1 MVPEYQCVWK
11 HLRTNSPTANN
22 QLPARNHGQSTTL
35 DSSII
40 DITHLCHSR
49 SINRTS
55 STTSQSPSLNT
66 MAAPG
71 ASFPA
76 HLQTNR
82 RTEAHQQ
89 RLLQVQAELL
99 AAKHPIL
106 SNGPGAK
113 PAGLYNE
120 GNTCFFNSTF
130 QALAAT
136 TSLID
141 LVGPVIFPYTSSTAN
156 AAVASSAAPS
166 VEASSA
172 TANDSNHTTP
182 HLPPEVQ
189 ALDHPAKSYTSL
201 ATGSDGY
208 PLYPH
213 SIPSLLDAA
222 LEPEH
227 AKLLPVTLAFEKC
240 LGKAWKAKDEGLKEA
255 EKVAAIKAGED
266 GSSASAGGSAEKEK
280 SVSLKALLRELG
292 KKYDQ
297 YEDVS
302 LLFVTYLITSY
313 LLHVLLLGLVRPVLL
328 TT

>member
-1 MVPEYQCVWK
+1 
-11 HLRTNSPTANN
+11 
-22 QLPARNHGQSTTL
+22 
-35 DSSII
+35 
-40 DITHLCHSR
+40 
-49 SINRTS
+49 
-55 STTSQSPSLNT
+55 

-71 ASFPA
+71 ASYPA
-76 HLQTNR
+76 HLQTTR

-89 RLLQVQAELL
+89 RLLEVQAELL

-141 LVGPVIFPYTSSTAN
+141 LIGPVIFPAP
-156 AAVASSAAPS
+156 AAS
-166 VEASSA
+166 ESA
-172 TANDSNHTTP
+172 TAPAPTATAASSSASSNEQP
-182 HLPPEVQ
+182 HLFD
-189 ALDHPAKSYTSL
+189 ASLDHPAKSYTAI

-208 PLYPH
+208 ELYPH

-222 LEPEH
+222 LEPEN
-227 AKLLPVTLAFEKC
+227 ARLLPVTLAFEKC
-240 LGKAWKAKDEGLKEA
+240 LGKAWKAKDEGLRDAERLALEQNGEKES
-255 EKVAAIKAGED
+255 KKG
-266 GSSASAGGSAEKEK
+266 SAGDSAEKEK

-292 KKYDQ
+292 RKYDQ

-302 LLFVTYLITSY
+302 QAGLAKLSLETIGSMPSFLLCALLSSISTANKTPMSSFVTSSTRCQWRKKTSSRFCS
-313 LLHVLLLGLVRPVLL
+313 LPPRRARVTRKPAGQNAPDNAVPAPGV
-328 TT
+328 T

>member
-1 MVPEYQCVWK
+1 
-11 HLRTNSPTANN
+11 
-22 QLPARNHGQSTTL
+22 
-35 DSSII
+35 
-40 DITHLCHSR
+40 
-49 SINRTS
+49 
-55 STTSQSPSLNT
+55 

-71 ASFPA
+71 PSFPA
-76 HLQTNR
+76 HLQTTR

-89 RLLQVQAELL
+89 RLLEVQAELL

-141 LVGPVIFPYTSSTAN
+141 LIGPVIFPTPSS
-156 AAVASSAAPS
+156 SSAAEHAPNS
-166 VEASSA
+166 NPNSITTSEGQPQLPD
-172 TANDSNHTTP
+172 DS
-182 HLPPEVQ
+182 
-189 ALDHPAKSYTSL
+189 LDHPARSYTAI

-208 PLYPH
+208 ELYPH

-222 LEPEH
+222 LEPEN
-227 AKLLPVTLAFEKC
+227 ARLLPVTLAFEKC
-240 LGKAWKAKDEGLKEA
+240 LGKAWKAKDEGLRDA
-255 EKVAAIKAGED
+255 ERLALEQL
-266 GSSASAGGSAEKEK
+266 EKEGKKSESEKDK

-292 KKYDQ
+292 RKYDQ

-302 LLFVTYLITSY
+302 LVPGRPCALF
-313 LLHVLLLGLVRPVLL
+313 RR
-328 TT
+328 